1 MCSTYTCDFRELEV
15 KAEFL
20 ESAQWHFIGRVQ
32 KSNVS
37 RLLKVKGLVMIETID
52 SIDTAAHVNQRCGVV
67 MDVLVQVNI
76 TGEEQKNGCA
86 PEQVPEVLHFIKSE
100 CKRLRLRGLMGI
112 GKEGFPLLS
121 ELYSTYK
128 EVYDMDVLS
137 MGMSADYVEAI
148 KYGANNLRLGSCIFG
163 ARI

>member
-1 MCSTYTCDFRELEV
+1 M
-15 KAEFL
+15 

-32 KSNVS
+32 KSNVN

-52 SIDTAAHVNQRCGVV
+52 SIDIADYITQRLHKSGIVLE
-67 MDVLVQVNI
+67 VLVQVNI

-86 PEQVPEVLHFIKSE
+86 PEQVPQVLHFIQSE
-100 CKRLRLRGLMGI
+100 CKGMRLRGLMGI

-137 MGMSADYVEAI
+137 MGMSTDYVEAI

-163 ARI
+163 AR